1 MNQDKLIS
9 LLVVAVVGL
18 VIIGIFFISLILKSD
33 KVINEVVNV
42 ANDCVNKVNG
52 ANAYN
57 APTLDISKVKGWEQ
71 FYNTT

>member
-1 MNQDKLIS
+1 VNQDEVIS
-9 LLVVAVVGL
+9 LLAVGMLGL
-18 VIIGIFFISLILKSD
+18 VIISIFFIAIIIKTD
-33 KVINEVVNV
+33 KVINELVKE
-42 ANDCVNKVNG
+42 ANSCIDKVNG